1 MEVLYKFFSLLTL
14 YVLGTPFSLTD
25 TFVWACVGVCRES
38 IFLQKYS
45 KWKKKHILVF
55 HNVYIKQ

>member
-1 MEVLYKFFSLLTL
+1 MEILYKLLDTS
-14 YVLGTPFSLTD
+14 FSLTD
-25 TFVWACVGVCRES
+25 TFVWVCVGVCRES